1 MINKNWAVV
10 ILSCSVLPACA
21 TYEPFPA
28 SKEIGIAQIESGSP
42 NCFEHNKYVEKGVFI
57 ETYCGGA
64 YPASLYD
71 NGVEG
76 ACILQFDIS
85 PDGEVDPFAAQC
97 NAARDAQLR
106 PSLGSMSIEEKQ
118 IAAAMFVESIK
129 IAANSMSIT
138 MDRGRAETGRA
149 NVVLPMEFSLPGGVN
164 QAQMPD
170 TIPRET
176 LIEDGK

>member
-1 MINKNWAVV
+1 MISKNWAVV
-10 ILSCSVLPACA
+10 TMAVSVLSACA

-28 SKEIGIAQIESGSP
+28 SMENGIAQIEAGSP
-42 NCFEHNKYVEKGVFI
+42 NCFSYDRYVEKGVFI

-76 ACILQFDIS
+76 ACILQFDIA
-85 PDGEVDPFAAQC
+85 PDGEVIPFAVQC

-106 PSLGSMSIEEKQ
+106 PSLGPMSNQEKQ
-118 IAAAMFVESIK
+118 IAAAMFIESIK
-129 IAANSMSIT
+129 IAANAMSIR
-138 MDRGRAETGRA
+138 MDRERAETGRT

-164 QAQMPD
+164 QAEMPD

-176 LIEDGK
+176 LIEGSK